1 MAYFKYTRARFVK
14 DIEKCY
20 VLPLLRFYSKGADLK
35 EARYLFIVNPAAGQG
50 KTAGL
55 FNAVKPLIDA
65 ANIPCE
71 QRFTSGPGE
80 AESIAREA
88 LSGGFSHIVAVG
100 GDGTSHEVVNGI
112 LGSSVIFGMIPSG
125 SGNDFPKSA
134 GIPLGARE
142 AVETVFSGRERLVD
156 IGKLGGEYFINGLG
170 IGLDGAVSHR
180 FKRLKRF
187 RGQLGY
193 VLGAVQEAFSFEGF
207 NTDVAIGD
215 WTYSGRLLLTGA
227 SNGVYQ
233 GGKFRLAPKARM
245 DDGLLDFH
253 IIKDMSPLERLVK
266 IPKVLEGT
274 HSGLSEVMLRTGT
287 AMEITIGRRQP
298 AHMDGEPFYLEPGT
312 HRIEVVPKALSI
324 MSSEEA

>member
-1 MAYFKYTRARFVK
+1 M
-14 DIEKCY
+14 
-20 VLPLLRFYSKGADLK
+20 K

-50 KTAGL
+50 RTAGL
-55 FNAVKPLIDA
+55 FNSVKPLIDGR
-65 ANIPCE
+65 NIPYE
-71 QRFTSGPGE
+71 QRFTSGPGQ
-80 AESIAREA
+80 AESLAREA
-88 LSGGFSHIVAVG
+88 LSAGFSHIVAVG

-112 LGSSVIFGMIPSG
+112 LGSSVIFGMVPSG

-134 GIPLGARE
+134 GIPLGAPE

-156 IGKLGGEYFINGLG
+156 VGRLGGEYFINGLG

-180 FKRLKRF
+180 FKKLKRF

-207 NTDVAIGD
+207 NTEIAIGD
-215 WTYSGRLLLTGA
+215 WTYSGKLLLTGA

-233 GGKFRLAPKARM
+233 GGKFRLAPGARV

-287 AMEITIGRRQP
+287 EMKLTLERRQP
-298 AHMDGEPFYLEPGT
+298 AHMDGEPFYLEPGPHT
-312 HRIEVVPKALSI
+312 IEVVPKALRI
-324 MSSEEA
+324 MSTEGS

>member
-1 MAYFKYTRARFVK
+1 M

-20 VLPLLRFYSKGADLK
+20 VLPLLKFYYIGPDLK
-35 EARYLFIVNPAAGQG
+35 DVRYLFIVNPAAGQG

-55 FNAVKPLIDA
+55 FDAVKPLIDGK
-65 ANIPCE
+65 NIPYE
-71 QRFTSGPGE
+71 QRLTSGPGD

-88 LSGGFSHIVAVG
+88 LSEGFSHIIAVG

-112 LGSSVIFGMIPSG
+112 FGSPVLFGMVPSG

-134 GIPLGARE
+134 GIPLMARE
-142 AVETVFSGRERLVD
+142 AVETVFSGSERKID
-156 IGKLGGEYFINGLG
+156 IGKLGDEYFINGLG

-180 FKRLKRF
+180 FKKLKRF

-193 VLGAVQEAFSFEGF
+193 ILGAVQEAFSFEGF
-207 NTDVAIGD
+207 DTEVKIGG
-215 WTYSGRLLLTGA
+215 WKYSGSLLLTGA

-233 GGKFRLAPKARM
+233 GGKFRLAPEARV

-253 IIKDMSPLERLVK
+253 IIKDMSALERLVK

-274 HSGLSEVMLRTGT
+274 HSGLSQVMMKKGT
-287 AMEITIGRRQP
+287 EMKLSIKRRLP
-298 AHMDGEPFYLEPGT
+298 AHMDGEPFYLEPGE
-312 HRIEVVPKALSI
+312 HKIEVVPGALRI
-324 MSSEEA
+324 MSSI